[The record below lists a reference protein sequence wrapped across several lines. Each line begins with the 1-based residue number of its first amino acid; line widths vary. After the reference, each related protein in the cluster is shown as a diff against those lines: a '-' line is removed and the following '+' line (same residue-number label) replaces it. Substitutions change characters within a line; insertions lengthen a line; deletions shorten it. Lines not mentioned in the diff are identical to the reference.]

1 MKKSK
6 AAVKIRFKKPL
17 LVIAVLSLLLA
28 SAIEL
33 YTFGIASDFFT
44 RWLRSFFVVFVLISV
59 TALGIVPGVSFVV
72 NKIVRKF
79 SL

>member
-1 MKKSK
+1 MKKPK
-6 AAVKIRFKKPL
+6 AFAKARLKKPL
-17 LVIAVLSLLLA
+17 LVIAILSLLLA
-28 SAIEL
+28 SAMEL

-44 RWLRSFFVVFVLISV
+44 RWFRSFFVVFALISI
-59 TALGIVPGVSFVV
+59 TALGIVPAVTFVV